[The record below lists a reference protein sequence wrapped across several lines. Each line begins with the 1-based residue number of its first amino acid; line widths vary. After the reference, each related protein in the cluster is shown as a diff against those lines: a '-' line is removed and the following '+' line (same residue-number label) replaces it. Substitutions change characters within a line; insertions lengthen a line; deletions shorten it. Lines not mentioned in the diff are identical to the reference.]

1 MLQVNAATRF
11 CQMKQT
17 YFFHLLLL
25 VLLVK
30 TFCKVA
36 EVLVEDNETY
46 LANTRFIRMDDKS
59 FGWIFSSIFSQGLG
73 MFPEEQHFEM
83 FSPCCGKVI
92 VDDKGSHLLFQA
104 V

>member
-1 MLQVNAATRF
+1 MLQVNVFLSDEANIL
-11 CQMKQT
+11 
-17 YFFHLLLL
+17 FHLLSF

-30 TFCKVA
+30 RFCKVP

-83 FSPCCGKVI
+83 FSPGCRKVI
-92 VDDKGSHLLFQA
+92 VDDKGSHILFQA